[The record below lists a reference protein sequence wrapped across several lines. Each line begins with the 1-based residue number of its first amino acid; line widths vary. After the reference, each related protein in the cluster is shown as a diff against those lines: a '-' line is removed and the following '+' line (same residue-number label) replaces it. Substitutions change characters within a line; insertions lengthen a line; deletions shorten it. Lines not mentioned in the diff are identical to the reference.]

1 MRLLSNLTD
10 AADQLM
16 TVPIEDGSLAKLEFF
31 YRPGIQRWSVNISHP
46 LLVING
52 VNLALSPNILRQW
65 KNLIPFGMA
74 IDSTIGLDPMNAED
88 FKNGVSLAYIISAAE
103 VLQVEDEILAPV
115 PLVNP

>member
-16 TVPIEDGSLAKLEFF
+16 TVPIEDGSLAQLEFF
-31 YRPGIQRWSVNISHP
+31 YRPGIQRWSLNISHP
-46 LLVING
+46 LLVVQG

-65 KNLIPFGMA
+65 KNLIPFGIA
-74 IDSTIGLDPMNAED
+74 IDSTIGLDPMNPQD
-88 FKNGVSLAYIISAAE
+88 FLNSISLAYMLSAAE
-103 VLQVEDEILAPV
+103 VQQVEIEILAPV